1 MRIDPKVETATRK
14 ILGHAIR
21 DESSEIANL
30 IRELGETRYREC
42 ISLAVT
48 IAGYIVVDVLG
59 PDWPKEGGL
68 RKMAEGAAKA
78 QMDVALDE
86 SQLYDY
92 LQKSAVGFQT
102 LENVFP
108 ASEDMATLPLL
119 MTASLLLSFC
129 PRDKDQWQYLDG
141 IENALELAESVDQS
155 ALPAMIL
162 RAHRLAADDSH
173 PGRT

>member
-21 DESSEIANL
+21 GESGEISNL
-30 IRELGETRYREC
+30 IREIGENRYREC
-42 ISLAVT
+42 ISFGVV
-48 IAGYIVVDVLG
+48 IAGYIVIDVLG

-78 QMDVALDE
+78 RMGIELDE

-92 LQKSAVGFQT
+92 LRKSAVGFQT
-102 LENVFP
+102 LENVFFS
-108 ASEDMATLPLL
+108 AEDLATKPLL

-129 PRDKDQWQYLDG
+129 PRDKDQWQYLDS
-141 IENALELAESVDQS
+141 IEAALELADSVDQS

-162 RAHRLAADDSH
+162 RAHRDEAGKA
-173 PGRT
+173 R